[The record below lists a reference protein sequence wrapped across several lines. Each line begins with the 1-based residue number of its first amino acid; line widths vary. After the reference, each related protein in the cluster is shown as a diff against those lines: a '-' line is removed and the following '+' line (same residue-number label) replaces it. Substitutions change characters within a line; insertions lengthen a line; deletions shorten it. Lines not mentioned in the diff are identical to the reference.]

1 MSVIDIRE
9 TRAGTR
15 SSHARYVAARARRTE
30 SLAEAE
36 AIRLAITKRNVIDR
50 VEVENEFARLGSLMR
65 GSMLKLLADP
75 PCALVGLDSPSI
87 ERV

>member
-36 AIRLAITKRNVIDR
+36 AIRLAITKRNVIDW

-75 PCALVGLDSPSI
+75 PCGLVGLDSPSI